1 MIERKGVSSAL
12 ESRIQSQIIKRYE
25 KLVYMVVKVLLCNK
39 NGFPDLM
46 LLKDGKASF
55 IEVKRPGEKPRPLQE
70 FRIKELRSLG
80 FDVDVLCE

>member
-25 KLVYMVVKVLLCNK
+25 KLGYMVVKVLLCNK

>member
-25 KLVYMVVKVLLCNK
+25 KLGYMVVKVLLCNK
-39 NGFPDLM
+39 NGFPDVM

>member
-25 KLVYMVVKVLLCNK
+25 KLGYMVVKVLLCNK

-70 FRIKELRSLG
+70 FRINELRSLG
-80 FDVDVLCE
+80 FEVGVLCE